1 MSKYLL
7 ELFRVAILVSK
18 MPPIRILLLL
28 ALSIV
33 ANANEINRE
42 SSFNCDYE
50 IDLYN
55 CVNINCKGLKQI
67 DQVPL
72 SISNLVNFKLRKNQ
86 LLCSI
91 DLSETGIERIDSYSM
106 ENINELY
113 DELISFNLE
122 HSKNVIKIL
131 LSNIKAVESFKLTNT
146 NIVLLIR
153 DSHIISVESKSLR
166 LSSQKVDIS
175 LINTTLSGINW
186 LNLLDSTSLRLFSIR
201 SIPKLYN
208 LFEERSLMFPITTI
222 TDLKIYN
229 SHLPILEENFFMFKI
244 LKYVEQIE
252 ITNCSIS
259 IIKDKIFN
267 KITFSYLRYKIN
279 QIK

>member
-1 MSKYLL
+1 MSKYLI
-7 ELFRVAILVSK
+7 ELFRVVSVLK
-18 MPPIRILLLL
+18 MPLIRVLLILLVF
-28 ALSIV
+28 I
-33 ANANEINRE
+33 NASASNKTE

-55 CVNINCKGLKQI
+55 CVNINCKGFKHI
-67 DQVPL
+67 DRIPL

-91 DLSETGIERIDSYSM
+91 DLSDTGITQINSYSI
-106 ENINELY
+106 ESINELY

-122 HSKNVIKIL
+122 HSKNIIKIL
-131 LSNIKAVESFKLTNT
+131 LSNIKTIESFRLTNA

-153 DSHIISVESKSLR
+153 DSHVKSVEPKSLKS
-166 LSSQKVDIS
+166 SSQKVDIS
-175 LINTTLSGINW
+175 LINTTLSGLNW

-201 SIPKLYN
+201 SIPNLYS
-208 LFEERSLMFPITTI
+208 LYEERAPMYPITTI

-229 SHLPILEENFFMFKI
+229 SYLPVLEDNFFMFKI

-259 IIKDKIFN
+259 IIKEKIFN
-267 KITFSYLRYKIN
+267 KITFSYLRYV
-279 QIK
+279 